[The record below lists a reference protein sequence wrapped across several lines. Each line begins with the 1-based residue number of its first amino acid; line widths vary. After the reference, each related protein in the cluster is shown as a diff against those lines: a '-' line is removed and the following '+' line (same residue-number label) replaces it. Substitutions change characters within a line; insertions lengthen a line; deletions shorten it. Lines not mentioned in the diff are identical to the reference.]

1 MRKSTI
7 VLPLLLSGLGS
18 GCASP
23 IALHT
28 YDGEVLV
35 YPDFLPTN
43 QPTVLAFLDGND
55 RRCDKL
61 VRPLRALSSRKEVY
75 LVGVLAYE
83 DNAFLDQI
91 ATKREIVFPMMLDP
105 RKKMI
110 ERFGVA
116 RYPTY
121 IYLTPQG
128 KEIARAYEI
137 EKVTPWYT
145 PEWIHRAFGRTYKK
159 NEKDLARE
167 VDS

>member
-1 MRKSTI
+1 MRMKRI
-7 VLPLLLSGLGS
+7 LLLSLPFWAGA

-28 YDGEVLV
+28 YQGEVLV

-61 VRPLRALSSRKEVY
+61 VKPLRALSSRKEVY
-75 LVGVLAYE
+75 LVGVLSYD
-83 DNAFLDQI
+83 DNAFLNQI
-91 ATKREIVFPMMLDP
+91 STGREIVFPMMLDP

-110 ERFGVA
+110 DRFGIA

-121 IYLTPQG
+121 VYLTPQG

-145 PEWIHRAFGRTYKK
+145 PPWIHRAFGRNYRK
-159 NEKDLARE
+159 NGEDLARE